1 MSKKKTVGGTGI
13 TAGGDVYIS
22 DVSGQVM
29 IRLSEVML

>member
-1 MSKKKTVGGTGI
+1 MSKKTVIGGTGI
-13 TAGGDVYIS
+13 TSGGDVTFS